1 RFAALKRQ
9 TQLLRTDEDTKNND
23 RLSFLAPS
31 GPARWGR
38 HASGPSAA
46 PRRLD
51 RGDVDFRHSH
61 HRLESAFGF
70 VAASRERVGQHAR
83 RVLPGNS
90 PLVLAPPALAL
101 LPAIADDCVPVAVR
115 LCLVFGR
122 DLEREGFVVL
132 EHRAAVE
139 AETGYAEDR
148 EIHRQHV
155 ALLSAGIVAGRMEDR
170 TDRAVG
176 KGGGIEAGSRLR
188 VLVVPQA
195 NCVLAHCL
203 TFRFAGLLD
212 QGRWI
217 TTVVRAGYAACR
229 KSPIWASNAR
239 LKAGRAV
246 QRPI

>member
-1 RFAALKRQ
+1 MTDCRSWHQADLPGGAGTSPALQ
-9 TQLLRTDEDTKNND
+9 
-23 RLSFLAPS
+23 
-31 GPARWGR
+31 
-38 HASGPSAA
+38 
-46 PRRLD
+46 PRRAASIAATSI
-51 RGDVDFRHSH
+51 FAHSH
-61 HRLESAFGF
+61 HRLESALGF
-70 VAASRERVGQHAR
+70 IAASRERVGQHAR
-83 RVLPGNS
+83 RDLPGNS

-132 EHRAAVE
+132 EHGPAVE

-155 ALLSAGIVAGRMEDR
+155 ALLSAGIVAGRMEDG

-217 TTVVRAGYAACR
+217 TTVARTGYAACL

-246 QRPI
+246 QRST